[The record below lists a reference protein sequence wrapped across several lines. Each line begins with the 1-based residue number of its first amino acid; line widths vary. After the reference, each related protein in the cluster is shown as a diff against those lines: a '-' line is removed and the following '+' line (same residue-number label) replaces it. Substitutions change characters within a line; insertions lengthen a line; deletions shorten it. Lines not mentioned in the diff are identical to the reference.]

1 MPSRSPFIGF
11 VRMERTLNN
20 RHSTRPR
27 ADTSVGRDPSRP
39 QQSSGDFRLAGETN
53 QFHPLKTEFMNM
65 DRLACSSRLAKI
77 RLFRLYDWAQKS
89 LRFPGDW
96 SLLEANCAAPWSS
109 VLRIVRPASSRGSK
123 MRFWNVLFLG
133 LSLGFVF
140 SGSALAQPKSTGSV
154 APATAAAPD
163 GGKQASP
170 SVAGA
175 TDVAAPSKSDADG
188 KNKSAPGTKGDAAG
202 ATSAPAAP
210 SMSSSGPSRSVSSDA
225 AAGVVDGATYLVR
238 LRDLEQR
245 VDELKEQIRRSHTR
259 LSLLS
264 DTILA
269 GGVGGARAE
278 ITFINDM
285 SNVFQLTRA
294 LFLLDG
300 AVQNN
305 KQDETGALA
314 EQKEIPVFSGSIP
327 PGDHTLQV
335 LVQLRGHGFGV
346 FSYLQGYRFEIR
358 SSHSFTVT
366 EGKTIEVR
374 AIAYEKGGVTV
385 PLEQRPAMR
394 YFERVRTSVQGD
406 KGPMTAPG
414 KTDKAASGNVS
425 VGVGSE

>member
-1 MPSRSPFIGF
+1 
-11 VRMERTLNN
+11 
-20 RHSTRPR
+20 
-27 ADTSVGRDPSRP
+27 
-39 QQSSGDFRLAGETN
+39 
-53 QFHPLKTEFMNM
+53 
-65 DRLACSSRLAKI
+65 
-77 RLFRLYDWAQKS
+77 
-89 LRFPGDW
+89 
-96 SLLEANCAAPWSS
+96 
-109 VLRIVRPASSRGSK
+109 
-123 MRFWNVLFLG
+123 MRYWHVVYLWLFL
-133 LSLGFVF
+133 LSV
-140 SGSALAQPKSTGSV
+140 SGGSV
-154 APATAAAPD
+154 AAQSTPAASSSVPATSASTSSAVPKASASKATKSGKPD
-163 GGKQASP
+163 ADTK
-170 SVAGA
+170 
-175 TDVAAPSKSDADG
+175 KSDAD
-188 KNKSAPGTKGDAAG
+188 TKTTTVAAG
-202 ATSAPAAP
+202 AGQSSTTKTANSGSGSA
-210 SMSSSGPSRSVSSDA
+210 SSSEASPSSI
-225 AAGVVDGATYLVR
+225 DGATYLVR

-264 DTILA
+264 DSILA

-278 ITFINDM
+278 VTFVNDM

-314 EQKEIPVFSGSIP
+314 EQKEIPVFNGSIP

-366 EGKTIEVR
+366 EGKTVELR

-394 YFERVRTSVQGD
+394 YFERVRTTMQGD
-406 KGPMTAPG
+406 KSAVSAPE
-414 KTDKAASGNVS
+414 KSKANGGVS
-425 VGVGSE
+425 AGAGSE

>member
-1 MPSRSPFIGF
+1 MRFWHVVYLGLVLLFVAAGPAAAQSNPASSASPASSAKASTDSQRTATPSASASAATAAKAESGTQGKPDAESKAGVSGASTPPAVATAGASRSP
-11 VRMERTLNN
+11 N
-20 RHSTRPR
+20 
-27 ADTSVGRDPSRP
+27 
-39 QQSSGDFRLAGETN
+39 
-53 QFHPLKTEFMNM
+53 
-65 DRLACSSRLAKI
+65 
-77 RLFRLYDWAQKS
+77 
-89 LRFPGDW
+89 
-96 SLLEANCAAPWSS
+96 
-109 VLRIVRPASSRGSK
+109 
-123 MRFWNVLFLG
+123 
-133 LSLGFVF
+133 
-140 SGSALAQPKSTGSV
+140 
-154 APATAAAPD
+154 
-163 GGKQASP
+163 
-170 SVAGA
+170 
-175 TDVAAPSKSDADG
+175 SDA
-188 KNKSAPGTKGDAAG
+188 NIA
-202 ATSAPAAP
+202 
-210 SMSSSGPSRSVSSDA
+210 
-225 AAGVVDGATYLVR
+225 VDGATYMVR

-264 DTILA
+264 DSILA

-366 EGKTIEVR
+366 EGKTVELR

-394 YFERVRTSVQGD
+394 YFERVRANVQGE
-406 KGPMTAPG
+406 KGPAAAGT
-414 KTDKAASGNVS
+414 TDKASKGGASAGA
-425 VGVGSE
+425 GSE

>member
-1 MPSRSPFIGF
+1 M
-11 VRMERTLNN
+11 
-20 RHSTRPR
+20 
-27 ADTSVGRDPSRP
+27 
-39 QQSSGDFRLAGETN
+39 
-53 QFHPLKTEFMNM
+53 
-65 DRLACSSRLAKI
+65 
-77 RLFRLYDWAQKS
+77 
-89 LRFPGDW
+89 
-96 SLLEANCAAPWSS
+96 
-109 VLRIVRPASSRGSK
+109 
-123 MRFWNVLFLG
+123 
-133 LSLGFVF
+133 
-140 SGSALAQPKSTGSV
+140 
-154 APATAAAPD
+154 
-163 GGKQASP
+163 
-170 SVAGA
+170 
-175 TDVAAPSKSDADG
+175 
-188 KNKSAPGTKGDAAG
+188 
-202 ATSAPAAP
+202 
-210 SMSSSGPSRSVSSDA
+210 PSRSVSGDTA
-225 AAGVVDGATYLVR
+225 TGVVDGATYLVR

-305 KQDETGALA
+305 KQDETGVLA

-335 LVQLRGHGFGV
+335 LIQLRGHGFGV

-406 KGPMTAPG
+406 KNPVTASG
-414 KTDKAASGNVS
+414 KTGKAVSGSVS
-425 VGVGSE
+425 AGVGSE